1 MWHNF
6 NILVIQHT
14 DLTARVRFL
23 AEAGIFLTLRA
34 TTLFLIG
41 TGSYVAI
48 MVEYEGGW
56 HCWRIPPKIACSSV
70 TTLGHNHLQYSVLGF
85 EHSSLSTAEA

>member
-6 NILVIQHT
+6 DIHTIQHT
-14 DLTARVRFL
+14 DLMTRVRFL
-23 AEAGIFLTLRA
+23 AEVGIFLTLRA
-34 TTLFLIG
+34 TILLLIG

-48 MVEYEGGW
+48 LVEYEGGR
-56 HCWRIPPKIACSSV
+56 HCRRIPHELACGIV

-85 EHSSLSTAEA
+85 EHTLLSTAEA